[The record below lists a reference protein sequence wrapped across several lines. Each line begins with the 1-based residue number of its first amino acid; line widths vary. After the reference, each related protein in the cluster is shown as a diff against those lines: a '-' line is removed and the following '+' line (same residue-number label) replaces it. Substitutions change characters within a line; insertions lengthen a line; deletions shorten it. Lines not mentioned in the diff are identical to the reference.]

1 MSQPMAAV
9 ALSAPETANPLY
21 ASSLAALDQAA
32 KALRLDPGVWQ
43 ILRHAK
49 RELTVHFPV
58 RMDNG
63 SIQVFSGYRI
73 QHNVVRGPAKG
84 GIRYHPAVDV
94 DEVRALAMLM
104 TWKCALVNIPYG
116 GAKGGVACDPRAL
129 SLGEL
134 ERLTRRYATEI
145 SIIIG
150 PEYDIPAPDM
160 GTNPQI
166 MAWFMDTYSMHRGYS
181 VTGVVTGKPV
191 IIGGTA
197 GRADATGKGCVIV
210 AREAAKQMGIRLS
223 GAKAVV
229 QGFGNV
235 GSSTARAFVAEGA
248 RVIAVSDG
256 RGGIFRSE
264 GLDIAGVLRHQRGA
278 GTVVGFPGAE
288 SITNAELLELPCD
301 LLVPAA
307 LENQIT
313 VDNARRVQ
321 ARLIVEGANGPTTPD
336 ADRIL
341 QERHIVVVPDI
352 LANAGGVI
360 VSYFEWVQDLQ
371 SYFWEEDEITRR
383 LERILVRAFN
393 DVIGASRQ
401 EQLDLRAAAY
411 ELAVSRVAE
420 ALVMRGIY
428 P

>member
-116 GAKGGVACDPRAL
+116 GAKGGVACDPRSL

-235 GSSTARAFVAEGA
+235 GSNTARAFAAEGA
-248 RVIAVSDG
+248 RVIAVSDA

-288 SITNAELLELPCD
+288 SITNAELLELTCD
-301 LLVPAA
+301 VLVPAA

-313 VDNARRVQ
+313 VENARRVQ
-321 ARLIVEGANGPTTPD
+321 ARLVVEGANGPTTPE

-341 QERHIVVVPDI
+341 QERHVVVVPDI

-371 SYFWEEDEITRR
+371 FYFWDETEVNSRLHKVITH
-383 LERILVRAFN
+383 AFN
-393 DVIGASRQ
+393 DVVRTAEERGVN
-401 EQLDLRAAAY
+401 LREAAMLLGVA
-411 ELAVSRVAE
+411 RVVE
-420 ALVMRGIY
+420 ATEMRGIY

>member
-32 KALRLDPGVWQ
+32 KALQLDPGVWQ

-393 DVIGASRQ
+393 DVIGASRH